1 VETNSPEQSPTAA
14 EDDLAAALAR
24 HEIALPAEQVAALE
38 AYARLLWEWN
48 EKLNLTR
55 HTTWEKFVARDVVDA
70 RQLAEQ
76 IPAGERVL
84 DVGTGGGVP
93 GILLAIMRPD
103 LRVELCDPVGKK
115 ARAVAE
121 IIAGLG
127 LSLPVHAERAERI
140 LERQRF
146 DTLVVRAVA
155 PLWELLSWLAPHW
168 QNIGQLL
175 VIKGPK
181 WLDERGQ
188 ARHRG
193 YLKPLELRK
202 VAEYPLPGT
211 ESNSVILKVWQ
222 PEAAV

>member
-1 VETNSPEQSPTAA
+1 VETNSPEQSPIAA
-14 EDDLAAALAR
+14 DDLPAALAR
-24 HEIALPAEQVAALE
+24 HGIALPAEQVAALE

-76 IPAGERVL
+76 IPGGERVL

-103 LRVELCDPVGKK
+103 LHVELCDPVGKK

-222 PEAAV
+222 PEAAA

>member
-1 VETNSPEQSPTAA
+1 VTTTPGNAASPP
-14 EDDLAAALAR
+14 DDTLAAALSR
-24 HEIALPAEQVAALE
+24 HQIELPEEQRTTIE
-38 AYARLLWEWN
+38 NYARLLWEWN

-55 HTTWEKFVARDVVDA
+55 HTTWEKFVARDIVDTQ
-70 RQLAEQ
+70 QLAQ
-76 IPAGERVL
+76 HIPQGHSVL

-93 GILLAIMRPD
+93 GVLLALLRPD
-103 LRVELCDPVGKK
+103 LQVQLCDPVGKK
-115 ARAVAE
+115 ARAVE
-121 IIAGLG
+121 DIVTQLR
-127 LSLPVHAERAERI
+127 LRVPVHAERVENI
-140 LERQRF
+140 VQRAPF

-193 YLKPLELRK
+193 FLKPLELRK

-211 ESNSVILKVWQ
+211 ESNSVILKIWPATVEQ
-222 PEAAV
+222 